1 MLHIPSMLFLQFR
14 HVFKTVHNFEID
26 NPFAYIIMS
35 FHFFLSLE
43 AIKETVLI
51 LNI

>member
-35 FHFFLSLE
+35 FHFLE